1 MQQYD
6 QIKLR
11 VEERVLMTDT
21 LAENQKD
28 QNLLPIPILESS
40 SAEPNMHL
48 WLTEAKK
55 DSLAPFV
62 GMYLTHN
69 GVVRATP
76 KRVVRPESSTN
87 NASKVEEESRKVVAV
102 GFTYDKQKLAQ
113 ALQEACTWEGVY
125 YVRAWLNKGT
135 VPVGDSLMYILIGA
149 DIRPHAVD
157 ALTKL
162 VETIKTKIVTETEL
176 YHL

>member
-1 MQQYD
+1 
-6 QIKLR
+6 
-11 VEERVLMTDT
+11 MTDT

-40 SAEPNMHL
+40 PAEPNMHL

-76 KRVVRPESSTN
+76 KRIVRPESSTN
-87 NASKVEEESRKVVAV
+87 NASEVEEESRKVVAV
-102 GFTYDKQKLAQ
+102 DFTYDKQKLAQ
-113 ALQEACTWEGVY
+113 ALQEACAWEGVY
-125 YVRAWLNKGT
+125 YVRANICSNQYIHQGT

>member
-1 MQQYD
+1 
-6 QIKLR
+6 
-11 VEERVLMTDT
+11 MTDT

-76 KRVVRPESSTN
+76 KRIVRPESSTN
-87 NASKVEEESRKVVAV
+87 NASEVEEESRKVVAV
-102 GFTYDKQKLAQ
+102 DFTYDKQKLAQ
-113 ALQEACTWEGVY
+113 ALQEACAVLSAEKTPVKQFCLKTSLPSSPNEAL
-125 YVRAWLNKGT
+125 RLQASSIT
-135 VPVGDSLMYILIGA
+135 VIPILI
-149 DIRPHAVD
+149 
-157 ALTKL
+157 
-162 VETIKTKIVTETEL
+162 
-176 YHL
+176 